1 MSNRIQTLLTTAL
14 LALGLAAC
22 GGSGQKVTLKLTDA
36 PGDNI
41 EVAVVTISRVTLK
54 GGGEGS
60 ADGEL
65 KAEGNG
71 DVVLMDTPV
80 TTNLLTLAND
90 TIDLVKDVDVEAG
103 TYKEL
108 RFVITG
114 GYVQVKED
122 GVSRIY
128 ATPGYDQLP
137 EGETADGEL
146 HMPSYASSGLKV
158 KFANDADV
166 EVTSDGGQK
175 VILVDF
181 DVAQSFGKA
190 AGGSNRWVMSPVIK
204 GADLEFSG
212 NVEVHVS
219 SAVQLPVVAGVQLK
233 LDTFA
238 AVLVNGDGSEEP
250 LALTDANA
258 DGVYEAN
265 FQYLLPGAYQVKLA
279 APAGITFA
287 ATPSLPLGVTVG
299 GGAETQVD
307 ISLTQVSAQ

>member
-1 MSNRIQTLLTTAL
+1 MSNRIQTLLATAL

-22 GGSGQKVTLKLTDA
+22 GNGGQKVTVKLTDA

-41 EVAVVTISRVTLK
+41 EAAVVTISRVTLE
-54 GGGEGS
+54 GGGQKT
-60 ADGEL
+60 DGEL
-65 KAEGNG
+65 SSEGNG
-71 DVVLMDTPV
+71 DVVLRDTPV

-90 TIDLVKDVDVEAG
+90 TIDLVDGVDVDAG

-114 GYVQVKED
+114 GYVQVRED

-181 DVAQSFGKA
+181 DVAQSFGKP

-204 GADLEFSG
+204 GADLELSG
-212 NVEVHVS
+212 NVEVRVT
-219 SAVQLPVVAGVQLK
+219 SAVQLPVVGSVQLK
-233 LDTFA
+233 LDAFS
-238 AVLVNGDGSEEP
+238 AVLVNAEGSEEP
-250 LALTDANA
+250 LALTDADAN
-258 DGVYEAN
+258 GTYEAD
-265 FQYLLPGAYQVKLA
+265 FKYLLPGAYRVQLR
-279 APAGITFA
+279 APAGIAFTSN
-287 ATPSLPLGVTVG
+287 PGLPLDVTVA
-299 GGAETQVD
+299 GGAETGVD
-307 ISLTQVSAQ
+307 IALTQVTAQ